1 MGYKA
6 DFYRSIFRILINS
19 MSFAGSGNYWDKRY
33 QKGEGLWRGVL
44 RGACAFQGQGAE

>member
-6 DFYRSIFRILINS
+6 DFYRSILRILINS

-33 QKGEGLWRGVL
+33 QKGRDSGEGSYEVAPIFRPLAG
-44 RGACAFQGQGAE
+44 